1 MVELCGA
8 VGKFAV
14 VAEGYGA
21 VEAVFVESVV
31 EKCVRELGL
40 DCYVVEAV
48 AVRLVFVRPS

>member
-1 MVELCGA
+1 MVELWGA
-8 VGKFAV
+8 VGKFVV

-21 VEAVFVESVV
+21 VEAVSVESVV